1 MAVKLLVIK
10 GYALVFLYMETGYN
24 RAAKQTNLAYRNVS
38 AGFVDPGK
46 ALPSLLK
53 HGMTKMKTSNIQK
66 HFRPTIL
73 AAAIFGISFTAQA
86 VTVPISNKPLTGVT
100 VSHGPNITLTPS
112 VEHPTAGAAYS
123 NNEFMYEGYPTLRI
137 GTNQAQWQNQWKRY
151 YLGYF
156 DNTKCYVF
164 KNYGSNE
171 GYFEVSSNA
180 TTDAAGNVGLCSGDA
195 DEYSGNFLNWATMS
209 AIDIFR
215 HSLTGGNRARGVGNA
230 PSNYTAGDTT
240 DSAPAADRGTFL
252 RRAYVNPRSQQNGN
266 LMYRLRLRA
275 IDIGTAPTISD
286 FMFLKRIIPS
296 SMVDSFATT
305 SDVPGLPRALGF
317 RYYAS
322 PIPGKASLN
331 EGLVAASE
339 KIGKPG
345 KIFFVNEGFFVTPA
359 RMNRDGALMYQD
371 RSQINPSIAP
381 GATKPIVQT
390 AYNASQ
396 GKANLTNAWLPV
408 VVKACD
414 PGTLGTSSLASNCRQ
429 YGSLYKPEGLM
440 QQYGRGDGPD
450 SRPARF
456 SVFSYQLNYTN
467 AVSGGVLRTRMKY
480 LDRTQRENGI
490 TYGQEW
496 DERTGVLA
504 VNPDPEDARKINVS
518 NSGAINYINKFGDAG
533 NYKGLDTSAE
543 LFYTAQR
550 YLRNKGMPA
559 YYEKTQR
566 AFGINPTS
574 ADGFPMI
581 YDWDD
586 PLTRGL
592 ASKDEAQC
600 RANTMILIGDT
611 FTHDEKDLPN
621 FGPQSGVTDDPEVKT
636 KELLEEIL
644 DQEKFKGL
652 GKESW
657 NTTRGSGYLL
667 HPTGYA
673 PAGLVAL
680 AYWGR
685 TQDIRQDIPGDQHI
699 NTFTIDV
706 LESGFGRFEQDNQTS
721 LGNTYYWA
729 AKYGGFDYK
738 PGITMPN
745 QSRGSWTS
753 DAPGVSSSP
762 VLFPDGMPKNFA
774 LGNNPENMVDALRK
788 AFEKAGSYT
797 DPSQA
802 FVGVTEHNNS
812 VVDIDANKTLGLQSS
827 YNVDSL
833 SGDVIA
839 QRISSQGNGLSFTP
853 AWRAS
858 TKMEAFHTAS
868 GWSARNLFTKAS
880 NGATTAFTPGNV
892 AQFNTALN
900 AGASAASLVQY
911 TLGDPSLEGT
921 AWRKRENGLL
931 GTIINSGVQPILPP
945 KNKPAGCN
953 YADSNI
959 MVRKNFY
966 VTASNAGVLHV
977 LNQDGQEVMGY
988 IPSTA
993 LPKLY
998 SLSLPVPSHSQPV
1011 HQYLNDGT
1019 PVTDEVCF
1027 GNTAKSIV
1035 VGTAGRGGAS
1045 VYALDV
1051 TNLSSPGAHNVM
1063 WEFSNANDPDLG
1075 LTVGKPSIAKD
1086 KDGNPIVIFSSG
1098 VNSGSSNGYLYIL
1111 RADNTGNW
1119 QLNTNYWKVPLGQ
1132 DGVGEP
1138 AIYDRDGDKMPE
1150 AVFVGD
1156 LSGKMWRVDYNK
1168 TNGLWEKS
1176 YGNQP
1181 LYTPSGTGAPIAAAP
1196 VITQTG
1202 GHLYVVAGTGQ
1213 YFSLADIS
1221 PSVQNYALGLFA
1233 DQGPITDADLL
1244 GQSFID
1250 NGKEVDAIYSSN
1262 KTLTQKIYQVSQNAI
1277 QNHHKGWRLTLL
1289 KGQAIVS
1296 QPAIRRNKVATFTA
1310 VRTTPTGNVCSVNG
1324 ATALI
1329 AVSLQNGGQYNLPAF
1344 DTNKD
1349 GRFDGND
1356 TLGGMLEVGGII
1368 APVGTSREATVNG
1381 NTSIQNI
1388 LAGDTGTFA
1397 APMNTFEDSLIR
1409 RISWREIF

>member
-1 MAVKLLVIK
+1 
-10 GYALVFLYMETGYN
+10 
-24 RAAKQTNLAYRNVS
+24 
-38 AGFVDPGK
+38 
-46 ALPSLLK
+46 
-53 HGMTKMKTSNIQK
+53 MKTSNIQK
-66 HFRPTIL
+66 FKPTIL

-86 VTVPISNKPLTGVT
+86 GTVSISNKPLTGVT
-100 VSHGPNITLTPS
+100 VTHGPNITLTPS

-123 NNEFMYEGYPTLRI
+123 NNEFMYDGYPTLRI
-137 GTNQAQWQNQWKRY
+137 SQQNQWKNR

-156 DNTKCYVF
+156 DNTKCYRF
-164 KNYGSNE
+164 YDYNSNADN
-171 GYFEVSSNA
+171 GYFAVSSVA
-180 TTDAAGNVGLCSGDA
+180 TTDSYGRVGLCSGNDE
-195 DEYSGNFLNWATMS
+195 EYSGNFLNWATMS
-209 AIDIFR
+209 ALDIFR
-215 HSLTGGNRARGVGNA
+215 YTLTGGNRARGIGNSA
-230 PSNYTAGDTT
+230 ANYQAGDSPTE
-240 DSAPAADRGTFL
+240 TFL
-252 RRAYVNPRSQQNGN
+252 RRAYVNTSTNGAK
-266 LMYRLRLRA
+266 LYRLRYRGIELGHNPSA
-275 IDIGTAPTISD
+275 QDLA
-286 FMFLKRIIPS
+286 FLKRIIPS

-305 SDVPGLPRALGF
+305 NTTAGLPRALGF
-317 RYYAS
+317 RYH
-322 PIPGKASLN
+322 PVVPGSKTPHALVDANVPLDYSNRIFFLN
-331 EGLVAASE
+331 EG
-339 KIGKPG
+339 
-345 KIFFVNEGFFVTPA
+345 FYVTPV
-359 RMNRDGALMYQD
+359 RFTTNEVIYQD
-371 RSQINPSIAP
+371 RSAIDVNAAPSSVRS
-381 GATKPIVQT
+381 IVQQ
-390 AYNASQ
+390 AANASS
-396 GKANLTNAWLPV
+396 GKPNVTGYRLPV
-408 VVKACD
+408 VVQVCNPATAGGAAGLPSACH
-414 PGTLGTSSLASNCRQ
+414 A
-429 YGSLYKPEGLM
+429 YGSHYKPEGLM

-456 SVFSYQLNYTN
+456 SVFSYQLNNTN

-480 LDRTQRENGI
+480 LDRTQSENGI
-490 TYGQEW
+490 TYGKEW

-504 VNPDPEDARKINVS
+504 VNPDPEDASKTSVS

-533 NYKGLDTSAE
+533 NYKGLDTAAE

-550 YLRNKGMPA
+550 YLRNKGMPE
-559 YYEKTQR
+559 YYERTQR

-600 RANTMILIGDT
+600 RSNTMILIGDT

-621 FGPQSGVTDDPEVKT
+621 FGPQSGVTDDSEIKT
-636 KELLEEIL
+636 KEILEEIL
-644 DQEKFKGL
+644 EQEKFKGL
-652 GKESW
+652 GKDSW
-657 NTTRGSGYLL
+657 NTTRGASYR
-667 HPTGYA
+667 TKRTDYS

-706 LESGFGRFEQDNQTS
+706 LEQGLGRFEENNSAS

-774 LGNNPENMVDALRK
+774 LGNNPENMVEALRK
-788 AFEKAGSYT
+788 AFEKAGSFT

-802 FVGVTEHNNS
+802 FVGITEHQNS
-812 VVDIDANKTLGLQSS
+812 VVDVNANKTLGLQSS
-827 YNVDSL
+827 YNIDSL

-839 QRISSQGNGLSFTP
+839 QSIGSQGNGLSFTP
-853 AWRAS
+853 VWRAS
-858 TKMEAFHTAS
+858 AKMEVFHTVS
-868 GWSARNLFTKAS
+868 GWSARKLFTKAPS
-880 NGATTAFTPGNV
+880 GSTTAFTPGNV
-892 AQFNTALN
+892 AQFSTALN

-931 GTIINSGVQPILPP
+931 GTIINSGVQPILRPQR
-945 KNKPAGCN
+945 KPAACN
-953 YADSNI
+953 YADSNT

-993 LPKLY
+993 LSKLY
-998 SLSLPVPSHSQPV
+998 SLSLPVPSHAQPT

-1027 GNTAKSIV
+1027 GSTAKSIV
-1035 VGTAGRGGAS
+1035 VGTTGRGGAS

-1051 TNLSSPGAHNVM
+1051 TDLSNPGTNNVM
-1063 WEFSNANDPDLG
+1063 WEFSNADDPDLG

-1138 AIYDRDGDKMPE
+1138 AVYDSNGDKMPE

-1168 TNGLWEKS
+1168 TNGLWEKA

-1181 LYTPSGTGAPIAAAP
+1181 LYTPSGTGAPITAAP
-1196 VITQTG
+1196 VITQASD
-1202 GHLYVVAGTGQ
+1202 HLYVVAGTGQ

-1244 GQSFID
+1244 EQNFTD
-1250 NGKEVDAIYSSN
+1250 NGEKVDAIYSSN
-1262 KTLTQKIYQVSQNAI
+1262 KTLTQKIYQVSKNAI
-1277 QNHHKGWRLTLL
+1277 ESKHKGWRLSLL
-1289 KGQAIVS
+1289 KGQAIVD
-1296 QPAIRRNKVATFTA
+1296 QPGIRRNKVATFTA
-1310 VRTTPTGNVCSVNG
+1310 VRTTPDSSANVCSVNG
-1324 ATALI
+1324 STALI
-1329 AVSLQNGGQYNLPAF
+1329 AVDLKNGGQYDLPAF
-1344 DTNKD
+1344 DTDKD
-1349 GRFDGND
+1349 GRFDNHD
-1356 TLGGMLEVGGII
+1356 KVGGMLEIGGVI
-1368 APVGTSREATVNG
+1368 APVNTSRKSTLNSNISVR
-1381 NTSIQNI
+1381 NI
-1388 LAGDTGTFA
+1388 LAGDTGTVDVATNPFDD
-1397 APMNTFEDSLIR
+1397 PPFIR

>member
-1 MAVKLLVIK
+1 
-10 GYALVFLYMETGYN
+10 
-24 RAAKQTNLAYRNVS
+24 
-38 AGFVDPGK
+38 
-46 ALPSLLK
+46 
-53 HGMTKMKTSNIQK
+53 MKTSNIQK

-86 VTVPISNKPLTGVT
+86 ATVSISNKPLTGVT
-100 VSHGPNITLTPS
+100 VTHGPNITLTPS

-123 NNEFMYEGYPTLRI
+123 NNEFMYDGYPTLRI
-137 GTNQAQWQNQWKRY
+137 SQQNQWKNR

-156 DNTKCYVF
+156 DNTKCYRF
-164 KNYGSNE
+164 YDYNSNADN
-171 GYFEVSSNA
+171 GYFAVSSVA
-180 TTDAAGNVGLCSGDA
+180 TTDSYGRVGLCSGNDE
-195 DEYSGNFLNWATMS
+195 EYSGNFLNWATMS
-209 AIDIFR
+209 ALDIFR
-215 HSLTGGNRARGVGNA
+215 YTLTGGNRARGIGNSA
-230 PSNYTAGDTT
+230 ANYQAGDSPTE
-240 DSAPAADRGTFL
+240 TFL
-252 RRAYVNPRSQQNGN
+252 RRAYVNKNSNGAN
-266 LMYRLRLRA
+266 HYRLRYRGIELGHNPSA
-275 IDIGTAPTISD
+275 QDLA
-286 FMFLKRIIPS
+286 FLKRIIPS

-305 SDVPGLPRALGF
+305 NTTAGLPRALGF
-317 RYYAS
+317 RYY
-322 PIPGKASLN
+322 PVVPGSKTPHALVDANVPLDYSNRIFFLN
-331 EGLVAASE
+331 EG
-339 KIGKPG
+339 
-345 KIFFVNEGFFVTPA
+345 FYVTPV
-359 RMNRDGALMYQD
+359 RFTTNEVIYQD
-371 RSQINPSIAP
+371 RSAIDVNAAPSSVRS
-381 GATKPIVQT
+381 IVQQ
-390 AYNASQ
+390 AANASS
-396 GKANLTNAWLPV
+396 GKPNVTGYRLPV
-408 VVKACD
+408 VVQVCNPATAGGAAGLPSACH
-414 PGTLGTSSLASNCRQ
+414 A
-429 YGSLYKPEGLM
+429 YGSHYKPEGLM

-456 SVFSYQLNYTN
+456 SVFSYQLNNTN

-480 LDRTQRENGI
+480 LDRTQSENGI
-490 TYGQEW
+490 TYGKEW

-504 VNPDPEDARKINVS
+504 VNPDPEDARKTNVS

-533 NYKGLDTSAE
+533 NYKSLDTAAE

-550 YLRNKGMPA
+550 YLRNKGMPE
-559 YYEKTQR
+559 YYERTQR

-600 RANTMILIGDT
+600 RSNTMILIGDT

-621 FGPQSGVTDDPEVKT
+621 FGPQSGVTDDSEIKT
-636 KELLEEIL
+636 KEILESIL

-652 GKESW
+652 G
-657 NTTRGSGYLL
+657 RGSWYTSRGAYAG
-667 HPTGYA
+667 HASGQNVTGYS

-706 LESGFGRFEQDNQTS
+706 LESGFGRFERDNSAS

-745 QSRGSWTS
+745 QSRDSWTS

-774 LGNNPENMVDALRK
+774 LGNSPENMAKALENAFRK
-788 AFEKAGSYT
+788 ANEYS

-802 FVGVTEHNNS
+802 FMGVTEHQNS
-812 VVDIDANKTLGLQSS
+812 VIDVGANKTLGLQSS
-827 YNVDSL
+827 YNVDKL

-839 QRISSQGNGLSFTP
+839 QRIGAQGNGLTFTP

-858 TKMEAFHTAS
+858 TKMETFHTAS
-868 GWSARNLFTKAS
+868 GWSARKLFTEAP
-880 NGATTAFTPGNV
+880 NGTTTAFTPGNV
-892 AQFNTALN
+892 AQFSTALN

-911 TLGDPSLEGT
+911 TLGDPSLEGS

-945 KNKPAGCN
+945 QNKPAGCN

-998 SLSLPVPSHSQPV
+998 SLSLPVPSHAQPT

-1051 TNLSSPGAHNVM
+1051 TDLSNPGTNNVM
-1063 WEFSNANDPDLG
+1063 WEFSNADDPDLG
-1075 LTVGKPSIAKD
+1075 LTVGKPSIVKD

-1138 AIYDRDGDKMPE
+1138 AVYDSNRDKMPE

-1168 TNGLWEKS
+1168 TNGLWEKA

-1181 LYTPSGTGAPIAAAP
+1181 LYTPSGTGAPITAAP
-1196 VITQTG
+1196 VITQTSD
-1202 GHLYVVAGTGQ
+1202 HLYVVAGTGQ

-1244 GQSFID
+1244 GQNFID

-1262 KTLTQKIYQVSQNAI
+1262 KTLTQKIYQVSKNAI
-1277 QNHHKGWRLTLL
+1277 ESKHKGWRLSLL
-1289 KGQAIVS
+1289 KGQAIVD
-1296 QPAIRRNKVATFTA
+1296 QPGISRNKVATFTA
-1310 VRTTPTGNVCSVNG
+1310 VRTTPNSSANVCSVNG
-1324 ATALI
+1324 STSLI
-1329 AVSLQNGGQYNLPAF
+1329 AVDLKNGGQYDLPAF

-1349 GRFDGND
+1349 GRFDNRD
-1356 TLGGMLEVGGII
+1356 KVGGMLEIGGVI
-1368 APVGTSREATVNG
+1368 APVNTSRKSTLNG
-1381 NTSIQNI
+1381 NISVRNV
-1388 LAGDTGTFA
+1388 LAGDTATVDV
-1397 APMNTFEDSLIR
+1397 PMNTFDDAPFIR

>member
-1 MAVKLLVIK
+1 
-10 GYALVFLYMETGYN
+10 
-24 RAAKQTNLAYRNVS
+24 
-38 AGFVDPGK
+38 
-46 ALPSLLK
+46 
-53 HGMTKMKTSNIQK
+53 MKTSNIQK
-66 HFRPTIL
+66 FKPTIL

-86 VTVPISNKPLTGVT
+86 GTVSISNKPLTGVT
-100 VSHGPNITLTPS
+100 VTHGPNITLTPS

-123 NNEFMYEGYPTLRI
+123 NNEFMYDGYPTLRI
-137 GTNQAQWQNQWKRY
+137 SQQNQWKNR

-156 DNTKCYVF
+156 DNTKCYRF
-164 KNYGSNE
+164 YDYNSNADN
-171 GYFEVSSNA
+171 GYFAVSSVA
-180 TTDAAGNVGLCSGDA
+180 TTDSYGRVGLCSGNDE
-195 DEYSGNFLNWATMS
+195 EYSGNFLNWATMS
-209 AIDIFR
+209 ALDIFR
-215 HSLTGGNRARGVGNA
+215 YTLTGGNRARGIGNSA
-230 PSNYTAGDTT
+230 ANYQAGDSPTE
-240 DSAPAADRGTFL
+240 TFL
-252 RRAYVNPRSQQNGN
+252 RRAYVNTSTNGAK
-266 LMYRLRLRA
+266 LYRLRYRGIELGHNPSA
-275 IDIGTAPTISD
+275 QDLA
-286 FMFLKRIIPS
+286 FLKRIIPS

-305 SDVPGLPRALGF
+305 NTTAGLPRALGF
-317 RYYAS
+317 RYH
-322 PIPGKASLN
+322 PVVPGSKTPHALVDANVPLDYSNRIFFLN
-331 EGLVAASE
+331 EG
-339 KIGKPG
+339 
-345 KIFFVNEGFFVTPA
+345 FYVTPV
-359 RMNRDGALMYQD
+359 RFTTNEVIYQD
-371 RSQINPSIAP
+371 RSAIDVNAAPSSVRS
-381 GATKPIVQT
+381 IVQQ
-390 AYNASQ
+390 AANASS
-396 GKANLTNAWLPV
+396 GKPNVTGYRLPV
-408 VVKACD
+408 VVQVCNPATAGGAAGLPSACH
-414 PGTLGTSSLASNCRQ
+414 A
-429 YGSLYKPEGLM
+429 YGSHYKPEGLM

-456 SVFSYQLNYTN
+456 SVFSYQLNNTN

-480 LDRTQRENGI
+480 LDRTQSENGI
-490 TYGQEW
+490 TYGKEW

-504 VNPDPEDARKINVS
+504 VNPDPEDASKTSVS

-533 NYKGLDTSAE
+533 NYKGLDTAAE

-550 YLRNKGMPA
+550 YLRNKGMPE
-559 YYEKTQR
+559 YYERTQR

-600 RANTMILIGDT
+600 RSNTMILIGDT

-621 FGPQSGVTDDPEVKT
+621 FGPQSGVTDDSEIKT
-636 KELLEEIL
+636 KEILEEIL
-644 DQEKFKGL
+644 EQEKFKGL
-652 GKESW
+652 GKDSW
-657 NTTRGSGYLL
+657 NTTRGASYR
-667 HPTGYA
+667 TKRTDYS

-706 LESGFGRFEQDNQTS
+706 LEQGLGRFEENNSAS

-774 LGNNPENMVDALRK
+774 LGNNPENMVEALRK
-788 AFEKAGSYT
+788 AFEKAGSFT

-802 FVGVTEHNNS
+802 FVGITEHQNS
-812 VVDIDANKTLGLQSS
+812 VVDVNANKTLGLQSS
-827 YNVDSL
+827 YNIDSL

-839 QRISSQGNGLSFTP
+839 QSIGFQGNGLSFTP
-853 AWRAS
+853 VWRAS
-858 TKMEAFHTAS
+858 AKMEVFHTAS
-868 GWSARNLFTKAS
+868 GWSARKLFTKAPT
-880 NGATTAFTPGNV
+880 GGITAFTPGNV
-892 AQFNTALN
+892 AQFSTALN
-900 AGASAASLVQY
+900 AGASDASLVQY

-931 GTIINSGVQPILPP
+931 GTIINSGVQPILRPQR
-945 KNKPAGCN
+945 KPAACN
-953 YADSNI
+953 YADPNT

-993 LPKLY
+993 LSKLY
-998 SLSLPVPSHSQPV
+998 SLSLPVPSHTQPT

-1027 GNTAKSIV
+1027 GSTAKSIV
-1035 VGTAGRGGAS
+1035 VGTTGRGGAS

-1051 TNLSSPGAHNVM
+1051 TDLSNPGTNNVM
-1063 WEFSNANDPDLG
+1063 WEFSNADDSDLG

-1111 RADNTGNW
+1111 RADNTGKW
-1119 QLNTNYWKVPLGQ
+1119 QLNTNYWKVPLDQ

-1138 AIYDRDGDKMPE
+1138 AVYDSNGDKIPE

-1168 TNGLWEKS
+1168 TSGLWEKA

-1181 LYTPSGTGAPIAAAP
+1181 LYTPSGTGAPITAAP
-1196 VITQTG
+1196 VISQASD
-1202 GHLYVVAGTGQ
+1202 HLYVVAGTGQ

-1233 DQGPITDADLL
+1233 EKGPITDADLL
-1244 GQSFID
+1244 EQNFTD
-1250 NGKEVDAIYSSN
+1250 NGEEVDAIYSSN
-1262 KTLTQKIYQVSQNAI
+1262 KTLTQKIYQVSKNAI
-1277 QNHHKGWRLTLL
+1277 EESKHKGWRLSLL
-1289 KGQAIVS
+1289 KGQAIVD
-1296 QPAIRRNKVATFTA
+1296 QPGISRNKVATFTA
-1310 VRTTPTGNVCSVNG
+1310 VRTTPNSSANVCSVNG
-1324 ATALI
+1324 STSLI
-1329 AVSLQNGGQYNLPAF
+1329 AVDLKNGGQYDLPAF

-1349 GRFDGND
+1349 GRFDNHD
-1356 TLGGMLEVGGII
+1356 KVGGMLEIGGVI
-1368 APVGTSREATVNG
+1368 APVNTSRKSTLNSNISVR
-1381 NTSIQNI
+1381 NI
-1388 LAGDTGTFA
+1388 LAGDTGTVDVPTNPFDD
-1397 APMNTFEDSLIR
+1397 PPFIR

>member
-1 MAVKLLVIK
+1 
-10 GYALVFLYMETGYN
+10 
-24 RAAKQTNLAYRNVS
+24 
-38 AGFVDPGK
+38 
-46 ALPSLLK
+46 
-53 HGMTKMKTSNIQK
+53 MKTSNIQK

-100 VSHGPNITLTPS
+100 IVHGPNITLTPS

-123 NNEFMYEGYPTLRI
+123 DNSFMFEGYPTLRI
-137 GTNQAQWQNQWKRY
+137 SQRNQWKTR

-156 DNTKCYVF
+156 DNTKCYKF
-164 KNYGSNE
+164 YDYNSNADN
-171 GYFEVSSNA
+171 GYFAVSSVA
-180 TTDAAGNVGLCSGDA
+180 TTDSYGRVGLCSGNDE
-195 DEYSGNFLNWATMS
+195 EYSGNFLNWATMS
-209 AIDIFR
+209 ALDIFR
-215 HSLTGGNRARGVGNA
+215 YTLTGGNRARGIGNSPA
-230 PSNYTAGDTT
+230 NYQAGDSPTE
-240 DSAPAADRGTFL
+240 TFL
-252 RRAYVNPRSQQNGN
+252 RRAYVNISTNGAN
-266 LMYRLRLRA
+266 QYRLRYRGIELGHNPSA
-275 IDIGTAPTISD
+275 QDLA
-286 FMFLKRIIPS
+286 FLKRIIPS
-296 SMVDSFATT
+296 SMVDSFTT
-305 SDVPGLPRALGF
+305 TNTTAGLPRALGF
-317 RYYAS
+317 RYH
-322 PIPGKASLN
+322 PVVPGSKTPHALVDANVPLDYSNRIFFLN
-331 EGLVAASE
+331 EG
-339 KIGKPG
+339 
-345 KIFFVNEGFFVTPA
+345 FYVTPV
-359 RMNRDGALMYQD
+359 RFTTKEVIYQD
-371 RSQINPSIAP
+371 RSAIDVNAAPSSVRS
-381 GATKPIVQT
+381 IVQQ
-390 AYNASQ
+390 AANASS
-396 GKANLTNAWLPV
+396 GKPNVTGYRLPV
-408 VVKACD
+408 VVQVCNPATAGGAAGLPSACH
-414 PGTLGTSSLASNCRQ
+414 A
-429 YGSLYKPEGLM
+429 YGSHYKPEGLM

-456 SVFSYQLNYTN
+456 SVFSYQLNHTN

-480 LDRTQRENGI
+480 LDRTQSENGI
-490 TYGQEW
+490 TYGKEW

-550 YLRNKGMPA
+550 YLRNKGMPE
-559 YYEKTQR
+559 YYERTQR

-600 RANTMILIGDT
+600 RSNTMILIGDT

-621 FGPQSGVTDDPEVKT
+621 FSPNSGVKDDPEIQTEK
-636 KELLEEIL
+636 LLRDIL

-652 GKESW
+652 GGDSW
-657 NTTRGSGYLL
+657 NKSRGASAGQ
-667 HPTGYA
+667 TGYS
-673 PAGLVAL
+673 PAGLAAL

-706 LESGFGRFEQDNQTS
+706 LETGFGRFEKDNSAS

-745 QSRGSWTS
+745 QSRSSWTS

-762 VLFPDGMPKNFA
+762 VLFPDGMPTNFA
-774 LGNNPENMVDALRK
+774 LGNNPENMVEALRK
-788 AFEKAGSYT
+788 AFEKAGSFT

-802 FVGVTEHNNS
+802 FVGITEHQNS
-812 VVDIDANKTLGLQSS
+812 VVDINANKTLGLQSS
-827 YNVDSL
+827 YNLDSL

-839 QRISSQGNGLSFTP
+839 QRISAQGNGLAFTP
-853 AWRAS
+853 VWRAS
-858 TKMEAFHTAS
+858 TKMEVFHTAS
-868 GWSARNLFTKAS
+868 GWSARKLFTKAP
-880 NGATTAFTPGNV
+880 NGSITAFTLGNV
-892 AQFNTALN
+892 AQFSTALN
-900 AGASAASLVQY
+900 AGAGAASLVQY

-921 AWRKRENGLL
+921 VWRKRENGLL
-931 GTIINSGVQPILPP
+931 GTIINSGVQPILRPQR
-945 KNKPAGCN
+945 KPAACN
-953 YADSNI
+953 YADSNT

-966 VTASNAGVLHV
+966 VTASNAGVLHI

-998 SLSLPVPSHSQPV
+998 SLSLPVPSHTQPT

-1027 GNTAKSIV
+1027 GSTAKSIV
-1035 VGTAGRGGAS
+1035 VGTTGRGGAS

-1051 TNLSSPGAHNVM
+1051 TDLSNPGTNNVM
-1063 WEFSNANDPDLG
+1063 WEFSNADDPDLG

-1138 AIYDRDGDKMPE
+1138 AVYDSNRDKMPE

-1168 TNGLWEKS
+1168 TNGLWEKA

-1181 LYTPSGTGAPIAAAP
+1181 LYTPSGTGAPITAAP
-1196 VITQTG
+1196 VITQTSD
-1202 GHLYVVAGTGQ
+1202 HLYVVAGTGQ

-1233 DQGPITDADLL
+1233 EKGPVTDADLL
-1244 GQSFID
+1244 EQNFTN
-1250 NGKEVDAIYSSN
+1250 NGDKVDAIYSSN
-1262 KTLTQKIYQVSQNAI
+1262 KTLTQKIYQVSKNAI
-1277 QNHHKGWRLTLL
+1277 ESKHKGWRLSLL
-1289 KGQAIVS
+1289 KGQAIVD
-1296 QPAIRRNKVATFTA
+1296 QPGISRNKVATFTA
-1310 VRTTPTGNVCSVNG
+1310 VRTTPNSSANVCSVNG
-1324 ATALI
+1324 STSLI
-1329 AVSLQNGGQYNLPAF
+1329 AVDLKNGGQYDLPAF

-1349 GRFDGND
+1349 GRFDNHD
-1356 TLGGMLEVGGII
+1356 KVGGMLEIGGVI
-1368 APVGTSREATVNG
+1368 APVNTSRKSTLNG
-1381 NTSIQNI
+1381 NISVRNV
-1388 LAGDTGTFA
+1388 LAGDTATVDV
-1397 APMNTFEDSLIR
+1397 PMNTFDDAPFIR

>member
-1 MAVKLLVIK
+1 
-10 GYALVFLYMETGYN
+10 
-24 RAAKQTNLAYRNVS
+24 
-38 AGFVDPGK
+38 
-46 ALPSLLK
+46 
-53 HGMTKMKTSNIQK
+53 MKTSNIQK
-66 HFRPTIL
+66 FKPTIL
-73 AAAIFGISFTAQA
+73 AAAIFGIGFTAQA
-86 VTVPISNKPLTGVT
+86 GTVSISNKPLTGVT
-100 VSHGPNITLTPS
+100 VTHGPNITLTPS

-137 GTNQAQWQNQWKRY
+137 GTNQSQWQNHWKRY

-171 GYFEVSSNA
+171 GYFQVSSNA

-240 DSAPAADRGTFL
+240 DSVPAADRGTFL
-252 RRAYVNPRSQQNGN
+252 RRAYVNPRSQQNGSQTF
-266 LMYRLRLRA
+266 RLLLRA
-275 IDIGTAPTISD
+275 IDIGTAPKISD

-322 PIPGKASLN
+322 PIPDKASLN
-331 EGLVAASE
+331 EPLVAASE
-339 KIGKPG
+339 KIGRPS
-345 KIFFVNEGFFVTPA
+345 KIFFVNQSFYVTPV
-359 RMNRDGALMYQD
+359 RMNRDSALMYQD
-371 RSQINPSIAP
+371 RSQINPGIAP
-381 GATKPIVQT
+381 GATRPIVQT

-396 GKANLTNAWLPV
+396 GKDNLTNAWLPV

-414 PGTLGTSSLASNCRQ
+414 PAALGVSSLASNCRQ
-429 YGSLYKPEGLM
+429 YGGLYKPEGLM

-480 LDRTQRENGI
+480 LDRTQSENGI
-490 TYGQEW
+490 TYGKEW

-504 VNPDPEDARKINVS
+504 VNPDPEDARKISVS

-550 YLRNKGMPA
+550 YLRNKGMPK
-559 YYEKTQR
+559 YYEDTQR
-566 AFGINPTS
+566 AFGITPTS

-600 RANTMILIGDT
+600 RSNTMILIGDT

-621 FGPQSGVTDDPEVKT
+621 FGPQSGVTDDSEIKT
-636 KELLEEIL
+636 KEILESIL
-644 DQEKFKGL
+644 EQEKFKGL
-652 GKESW
+652 GKDSW

-685 TQDIRQDIPGDQHI
+685 TQDIRKDIPGDQHI

-706 LESGFGRFEQDNQTS
+706 LEQGFGRFERDNPVS

-774 LGNNPENMVDALRK
+774 LGNSPENMVEALRK
-788 AFEKAGSYT
+788 AFEKAGSFT

-802 FVGVTEHNNS
+802 FVGITEHQNS
-812 VVDIDANKTLGLQSS
+812 VLDVNANKTLGLQSS
-827 YNVDSL
+827 YNLDSL

-839 QRISSQGNGLSFTP
+839 QRIGSQGNGLSFTP
-853 AWRAS
+853 VWRAS
-858 TKMEAFHTAS
+858 AKMEVFHTAS
-868 GWSARNLFTKAS
+868 GWSARKLFTKAP
-880 NGATTAFTPGNV
+880 NGVTTAFTPGNA
-892 AQFNTALN
+892 AQFSTLN

-945 KNKPAGCN
+945 QRKPAACN

-993 LPKLY
+993 LSKLY
-998 SLSLPVPSHSQPV
+998 SLSLPVPSHTQPT

-1027 GNTAKSIV
+1027 GSTAKSIV

-1051 TNLSSPGAHNVM
+1051 TDLSNPGINNVM
-1063 WEFSNANDPDLG
+1063 WEFSNADDSDLG

-1098 VNSGSSNGYLYIL
+1098 VNSGSSNGHLYIL
-1111 RADNTGNW
+1111 RADNTSKW
-1119 QLNTNYWKVPLGQ
+1119 QLNTNYWKVPLDQ

-1138 AIYDRDGDKMPE
+1138 AVYDSNGDKIPE

-1168 TNGLWEKS
+1168 TNGSWEKA

-1181 LYTPSGTGAPIAAAP
+1181 LYTPSGTGAPITAAP
-1196 VITQTG
+1196 VITQASD
-1202 GHLYVVAGTGQ
+1202 HLYVVAGTGQ

-1233 DQGPITDADLL
+1233 EKGPITDKDLL
-1244 GQSFID
+1244 EQNFID
-1250 NGKEVDAIYSSN
+1250 NSKEVEVDAIYSSN
-1262 KTLTQKIYQVSQNAI
+1262 KTLTQKIYQVSKNKI
-1277 QNHHKGWRLTLL
+1277 ESNHKGWRLSLL
-1289 KGQAIVS
+1289 KGQAIVD
-1296 QPAIRRNKVATFTA
+1296 QPSIRRNKVATFTA
-1310 VRTTPTGNVCSVNG
+1310 VRTTPNSSNVCSVNG
-1324 ATALI
+1324 STALI
-1329 AVSLQNGGQYNLPAF
+1329 AVDLKNGGQYDLPVF

-1349 GRFDGND
+1349 GRFNSDD
-1356 TLGGMLEVGGII
+1356 VLGGMLEIGGII
-1368 APVGTSREATVNG
+1368 APVNTSRKSTLNSNDSVR
-1381 NTSIQNI
+1381 NI
-1388 LAGDTGTFA
+1388 LAGDTGTADVPTNPFD
-1397 APMNTFEDSLIR
+1397 DSPFIR

>member
-1 MAVKLLVIK
+1 
-10 GYALVFLYMETGYN
+10 
-24 RAAKQTNLAYRNVS
+24 
-38 AGFVDPGK
+38 
-46 ALPSLLK
+46 
-53 HGMTKMKTSNIQK
+53 MKTSNIQK

-100 VSHGPNITLTPS
+100 IVHGPNITLTPS

-123 NNEFMYEGYPTLRI
+123 DNSFMLDGYPTLRI
-137 GTNQAQWQNQWKRY
+137 SRQDQWKTR

-156 DNTKCYVF
+156 DNTKCYRF
-164 KNYGSNE
+164 SDYNSNADN
-171 GYFEVSSNA
+171 GYFAVSSVA
-180 TTDAAGNVGLCSGDA
+180 TTDSYGRVGLCSGNDE
-195 DEYSGNFLNWATMS
+195 EYSGNFLNWATMS
-209 AIDIFR
+209 AVDIFR
-215 HSLTGGNRARGVGNA
+215 YTLTGGNRARGIGNSPA
-230 PSNYTAGDTT
+230 NYEAGDSPTE
-240 DSAPAADRGTFL
+240 TFL
-252 RRAYVNPRSQQNGN
+252 RRAYVNTKRNGDSQ
-266 LMYRLRLRA
+266 YRLRYRGIELGYNPSA
-275 IDIGTAPTISD
+275 QDLA
-286 FMFLKRIIPS
+286 FLKRIIPA

-305 SDVPGLPRALGF
+305 NTTAGLPRALGF
-317 RYYAS
+317 RYH
-322 PIPGKASLN
+322 PVVPGSKTPHALVDANVPLAYNNRIFFLN
-331 EGLVAASE
+331 EG
-339 KIGKPG
+339 
-345 KIFFVNEGFFVTPA
+345 FYVTPV
-359 RMNRDGALMYQD
+359 RFITPNEVIYQD
-371 RSQINPSIAP
+371 RSAIDVNAAPSSVRS
-381 GATKPIVQT
+381 IVQQ
-390 AYNASQ
+390 AANASS
-396 GKANLTNAWLPV
+396 GKPNVTGYRLPV
-408 VVKACD
+408 VVQVCNPASAGGVAGLPSACH
-414 PGTLGTSSLASNCRQ
+414 A
-429 YGSLYKPEGLM
+429 YGSHYKPEGLM

-456 SVFSYQLNYTN
+456 AVFGYQLATTDD
-467 AVSGGVLRTRMKY
+467 VSGGVLRTRMKY
-480 LDRTQRENGI
+480 LDRTQSENGI
-490 TYGQEW
+490 TYGKEW
-496 DERTGVLA
+496 DERTGVLV
-504 VNPDPEDARKINVS
+504 VNPDPEDARKTNVT
-518 NSGAINYINKFGDAG
+518 NSGAINYINKFGDSG
-533 NYKGLDTSAE
+533 SYKGLDTSAE

-559 YYEKTQR
+559 YYEETQIKY
-566 AFGINPTS
+566 GINPTT

-600 RANTMILIGDT
+600 RSNTMILIGDT

-621 FGPQSGVTDDPEVKT
+621 FGSKSGVKDDSEINTQKI
-636 KELLEEIL
+636 LEDIL

-652 GKESW
+652 GRESW
-657 NTTRGSGYLL
+657 YTSRGAYA
-667 HPTGYA
+667 GYA
-673 PAGLVAL
+673 TGKNVTGHSPAGLVAL

-706 LESGFGRFEQDNQTS
+706 LEQGRGRFEKDNPTS
-721 LGNTYYWA
+721 LGNAYYWA

-774 LGNNPENMVDALRK
+774 LGNNPENMAKALEDAFRK
-788 AFEKAGSYT
+788 ANEYS

-802 FVGVTEHNNS
+802 FMGVTEHQNS
-812 VVDIDANKTLGLQSS
+812 VIDVGANKTLGLQSS
-827 YNVDSL
+827 YNVDKL

-839 QRISSQGNGLSFTP
+839 QRIGAQGNGLTFTP

-858 TKMEAFHTAS
+858 TKMETFHTAS
-868 GWSARNLFTKAS
+868 GWSARKLFTEAP
-880 NGATTAFTPGNV
+880 NGTTTAFTPGNV
-892 AQFNTALN
+892 AQFSTALN

-911 TLGDPSLEGT
+911 TLGDPSLEGS

-945 KNKPAGCN
+945 QNKPAGCN

-998 SLSLPVPSHSQPV
+998 SLSLPVPSHAQPT

-1051 TNLSSPGAHNVM
+1051 TDLSNPDAHNVM
-1063 WEFSNANDPDLG
+1063 WEFSNADDQDLG

-1098 VNSGSSNGYLYIL
+1098 VNSGSNNGYLYIL

-1138 AIYDRDGDKMPE
+1138 AVYDRDGDKMPE

-1168 TNGLWEKS
+1168 TNGLWEKA

-1181 LYTPSGTGAPIAAAP
+1181 LYTPSGTGAPITAAP

-1244 GQSFID
+1244 GQNFID

-1277 QNHHKGWRLTLL
+1277 QSHHKGWRLKLL
-1289 KGQAIVS
+1289 QGQAIVS
-1296 QPAIRRNKVATFTA
+1296 QPAIRRNKVTTFTA
-1310 VRTTPTGNVCSVNG
+1310 VRTTPTGNVCSANG
-1324 ATALI
+1324 STALI
-1329 AVSLQNGGQYNLPAF
+1329 AVDLKNGGQYDLPAF

-1349 GRFDGND
+1349 GRFDNRD
-1356 TLGGMLEVGGII
+1356 KVGGMLEIGGVI
-1368 APVGTSREATVNG
+1368 APVNTSRKSTLNG
-1381 NTSIQNI
+1381 NISVRNV
-1388 LAGDTGTFA
+1388 LAGDIATVDV
-1397 APMNTFEDSLIR
+1397 PMNTFDDSPFIR

>member
-1 MAVKLLVIK
+1 
-10 GYALVFLYMETGYN
+10 
-24 RAAKQTNLAYRNVS
+24 
-38 AGFVDPGK
+38 
-46 ALPSLLK
+46 
-53 HGMTKMKTSNIQK
+53 MKTSNIQK
-66 HFRPTIL
+66 HFRPTML

-100 VSHGPNITLTPS
+100 IPHGPNITLTPS

-123 NNEFMYEGYPTLRI
+123 NNEFMYENYPTLRI
-137 GTNQAQWQNQWKRY
+137 GTNQAQWQNHWKRY

-156 DNTKCYVF
+156 DNTKCYIF
-164 KNYGSNE
+164 KNYGSND
-171 GYFEVSSNA
+171 GYFEVSSKA
-180 TTDAAGNVGLCSGDA
+180 TTDADGNVGLCSGDA

-215 HSLTGGNRARGVGNA
+215 YSLTGGNRARGVGNA
-230 PSNYTAGDTT
+230 AANYTAGDTT
-240 DSAPAADRGTFL
+240 DAAPIADRGTFL
-252 RRAYVNPRSQQNGN
+252 RRAYVNPRSQQNGSQTF
-266 LMYRLRLRA
+266 RLRLRA
-275 IDIGTAPTISD
+275 IDIGTAPTIRD

-339 KIGKPG
+339 KIGRPS
-345 KIFFVNEGFFVTPA
+345 KIFFVNESFFVTPV

-371 RSQINPSIAP
+371 RSQINPNIAP
-381 GATKPIVQT
+381 GATKPIVDT
-390 AYNASQ
+390 AYSATRN
-396 GKANLTNAWLPV
+396 KANMNAWLPV

-414 PGTLGTSSLASNCRQ
+414 PSTLGTSSLASNCRQ

-440 QQYGRGDGPD
+440 QKYGRGDGPD

-456 SVFSYQLNYTN
+456 AVFSYQLNYTN
-467 AVSGGVLRTRMKY
+467 DVSGGVLRTRMKY
-480 LDRTQRENGI
+480 LDRTQRENNI
-490 TYGQEW
+490 TYGKEW

-504 VNPDPEDARKINVS
+504 VNPDDDDARKTNVS

-559 YYEKTQR
+559 YYEQTQR
-566 AFGINPTS
+566 KYGINPTT

-592 ASKDEAQC
+592 PSRDEAQC
-600 RANTMILIGDT
+600 RSNTMILIGDT

-621 FGPQSGVTDDPEVKT
+621 FGPKSGVTDDPEVKT
-636 KELLEEIL
+636 QDLLETIL
-644 DQEKFKGL
+644 DEEKFKGL
-652 GKESW
+652 GRSSW
-657 NTTRGSGYLL
+657 NMTRGSSYSTK
-667 HPTGYA
+667 PTDYS

-685 TQDIRQDIPGDQHI
+685 TRDIRQDIPGDQHI

-706 LESGFGRFEQDNQTS
+706 LEAGFGRFEKDNPAS

-745 QSRGSWTS
+745 QSRESWTA
-753 DAPGVSSSP
+753 DTLGVSSSP

-774 LGNNPENMVDALRK
+774 LGNSPENMAKALEDAFQK
-788 AFEKAGSYT
+788 ANEYN

-802 FVGVTEHNNS
+802 FVGVTEHQNS
-812 VVDIDANKTLGLQSS
+812 VVDVGANKTLGLQSS
-827 YNVDSL
+827 YNVDKL

-839 QRISSQGNGLSFTP
+839 QRIGAQGNGLTFTP

-868 GWSARNLFTKAS
+868 GWSARKLFTES
-880 NGATTAFTPGNV
+880 PNGTTTAFTPGNV
-892 AQFNTALN
+892 AQFMTALN

-945 KNKPAGCN
+945 HNKPAGCN

-966 VTASNAGVLHV
+966 VTASNAGILHV

-998 SLSLPVPSHSQPV
+998 SLSLPVPSHTQPT

-1027 GNTAKSIV
+1027 GATAKSIV

-1051 TNLSSPGAHNVM
+1051 TDLSNPGAHNVM
-1063 WEFSNANDPDLG
+1063 WEFSNADDSDLG

-1138 AIYDRDGDKMPE
+1138 AVYDRDGDKMPE

-1156 LSGKMWRVDYNK
+1156 LSGKMWRVDYDK
-1168 TNGLWEKS
+1168 SNGSWVTA
-1176 YGNQP
+1176 YNNQP
-1181 LYTPSGTGAPIAAAP
+1181 LYTPSGTGAPITAAP

-1221 PSVQNYALGLFA
+1221 PGVQNYALGLFA
-1233 DQGPITDADLL
+1233 EQGTITDADLL
-1244 GQSFID
+1244 GQSFIG
-1250 NGKEVDAIYSSN
+1250 NGEKVDAIYSSN

-1277 QNHHKGWRLTLL
+1277 QSHHKGWRLSLL
-1289 KGQAIVS
+1289 PGQAIVA

-1356 TLGGMLEVGGII
+1356 KLGGMLEVGGII
-1368 APVGTSREATVNG
+1368 APVGTSREASVGG
-1381 NTSIQNI
+1381 NSSIRNI
-1388 LAGDTGTFA
+1388 LAGDTGTIDVPINNFD
-1397 APMNTFEDSLIR
+1397 ESLIR